1 MTYMYT
7 VLLID
12 DLRDFKVEP
21 ENTAMTVVRNSAE
34 ALKVLEGQNT
44 WDEIWFDHDLGEVDG
59 RIDTTMR
66 VVDYLSEKSFNGD
79 PVNVGTV
86 YIHTSNPVGRKQI
99 QASMHRFGYR
109 TVIVEASN
117 HFSVNH

>member
-1 MTYMYT
+1 MRN

-12 DLRDFKVEP
+12 DLRDFKVER
-21 ENTAMTVVRNSAE
+21 ENTALSIARNSAD
-34 ALKVLEGQNT
+34 ALQIISQQNT

-66 VVDYLSEKSFNGD
+66 VVDYLSEQAFFGP
-79 PVNVGTV
+79 PVDVGNV

-99 QASMHRFGYR
+99 QAAMRRYGYNAI
-109 TVIVEASN
+109 TVEASDY
-117 HFSVNH
+117 FIVNQ